1 MHSLVRRYIKT
12 AILFLAAGLAI
23 GVHMLALRE
32 LQGRFP
38 SPFETSAHAHAI
50 LAGFV
55 MTLILGV
62 ALWLFPRPAG
72 SDARYDPRLA
82 AAAWWLLTTGNV
94 ARVGGELLRVSS
106 TAPWLRWTVF
116 LGGVAQTL
124 ALLVFFWTMWSRIRG
139 TGSVER
145 EKKGEKF

>member
-12 AILFLAAGLAI
+12 AILFLVVGLAI
-23 GVHMLALRE
+23 GVHLLAVRE
-32 LQGRFP
+32 L
-38 SPFETSAHAHAI
+38 
-50 LAGFV
+50 
-55 MTLILGV
+55 
-62 ALWLFPRPAG
+62 PRPAG

-82 AAAWWLLTTGNV
+82 SLAWWLLTSGNV

-106 TAPWLRWTVF
+106 TAAWLRWTVF
-116 LGGVAQTL
+116 LGGVAQAL
-124 ALLVFFWTMWSRIRG
+124 ALAVFFWTMWSRIRG